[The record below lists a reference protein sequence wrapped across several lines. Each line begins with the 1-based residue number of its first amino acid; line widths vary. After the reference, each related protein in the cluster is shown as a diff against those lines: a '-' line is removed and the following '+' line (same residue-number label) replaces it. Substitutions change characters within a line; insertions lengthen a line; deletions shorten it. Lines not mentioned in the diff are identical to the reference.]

1 MIINRRRAMVL
12 GTAAVAT
19 TLVTRPAFASNKIVS
34 TEEAMTEL
42 VLGEPNAPV
51 EVIEYASLSC
61 PACRHFH
68 ENVFPSLKADFID
81 TGKVKFIY
89 RDFPTNTPALAAAMI
104 SRCAGPSR
112 HYGMLDIFF
121 DTQDQWLRSEN
132 PLQAMGMV
140 ARMAGLGP
148 NDVDA
153 CLKNADLMNGI
164 QNNARIAQ
172 EEKGVRATPTVYVAG
187 KPSDNSMDW
196 AILKAE
202 IEDALSKVN

>member
-1 MIINRRRAMVL
+1 MTITRRTALTLTAAAL
-12 GTAAVAT
+12 GTLAI
-19 TLVTRPAFASNKIVS
+19 RPAHASNKIVS

-42 VLGEPNAPV
+42 VLGNADASV

-61 PACRHFH
+61 PACKHFH
-68 ENVFPSLKADFID
+68 QVVWPSLKAEYVD
-81 TGKVKFIY
+81 TGKIKFIY

-104 SRCAGPSR
+104 SRCAGPTR
-112 HYGMLDIFF
+112 HKGMLDIFF

-132 PLQAMGMV
+132 PLQAMSMV

-153 CLKNADLMNGI
+153 CLKNSELMNGI

-187 KPSDNSMDW
+187 EPSENGMDW
-196 AILKAE
+196 NVLKAE
-202 IEDALSKVN
+202 IDEALSKAN

>member
-81 TGKVKFIY
+81 TGQVKFIY

-187 KPSDNSMDW
+187 KPSDNGMDW

-202 IEDALSKVN
+202 IENALSKVN